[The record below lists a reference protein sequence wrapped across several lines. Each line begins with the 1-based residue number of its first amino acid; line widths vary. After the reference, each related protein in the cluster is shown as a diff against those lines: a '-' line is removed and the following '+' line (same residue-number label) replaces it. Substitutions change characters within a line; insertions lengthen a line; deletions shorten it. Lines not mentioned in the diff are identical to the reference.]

1 LSCGGGS
8 QAVTVIV
15 VGEGVEVMGD
25 GVRWLEVGRGVI
37 VVVVGKGSGMG
48 WLSEV
53 REVGQGG
60 VVIIIIVVVRG
71 GG

>member
-1 LSCGGGS
+1 LSCGGS
-8 QAVTVIV
+8 QAVTVVV
-15 VGEGVEVMGD
+15 VGEGVEVVGD
-25 GVRWLEVGRGVI
+25 GARWSEVGQEVV
-37 VVVVGKGSGMG
+37 VVVVGKGSGMR

-60 VVIIIIVVVRG
+60 VVIVVIRG